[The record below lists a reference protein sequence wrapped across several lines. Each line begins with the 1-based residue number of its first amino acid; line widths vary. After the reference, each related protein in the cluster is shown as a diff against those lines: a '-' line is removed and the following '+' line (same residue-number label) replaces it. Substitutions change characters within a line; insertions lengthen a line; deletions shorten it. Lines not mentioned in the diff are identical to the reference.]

1 MKNIEFSRTLLKWYA
16 ANKRQLPWRGN
27 PDPYAVWISEAM
39 LQQTRVDTVIPYFHH
54 WMECFPSVA
63 SLARASE
70 EDVLNAW
77 EGLGYY
83 TRARNLRKAA
93 QLVCEKFQGNI
104 PQSMQ
109 ELRTLPGCGQ
119 YTAAA
124 IASIAYGQDEAVVDG
139 NVKRVLA
146 RVFNLEHVANTP
158 GGDAEFWHIARELLP
173 PGSASD
179 YNQAIMDF
187 GATLC
192 TPRAPMCGICPFAL
206 TCKANLLGIQGQRPV
221 LLKKN
226 PIPHYL
232 VGAAVLMSE
241 GKVLVARRP
250 SKGLLGGMWEFPGG
264 KVESGETIPQALER
278 EIFEELGTR
287 VSVGDELGKYR
298 HAYTHFRITLHAYFC
313 TLTGKEPQAL
323 DASEI
328 RWVHLPDLAE
338 LPMGKI
344 DRLISNELNNRVKD

>member
-1 MKNIEFSRTLLKWYA
+1 MDKKVFSSILLKWYA
-16 ANKRQLPWRGN
+16 TNSRQLPWRGN

-39 LQQTRVDTVIPYFHH
+39 LQQTRVDTVIPYYHR
-54 WMECFPSVA
+54 WMECFPSVK
-63 SLARASE
+63 SLAQASE
-70 EDVLNAW
+70 EDVLNSW

-93 QLVCEKFQGNI
+93 QIVCEKFQGNL
-104 PQSMQ
+104 PKNTQ
-109 ELRTLPGCGQ
+109 ELRTLPGIGQ

-146 RVFNLEHVANTP
+146 RLLNLEYVANSP
-158 GGDAEFWHIARELLP
+158 AGEAEFWRIARELLP
-173 PGSASD
+173 AGSASD

-192 TPRAPMCGICPFAL
+192 TPRAPLCGRCPFASI
-206 TCKANLLGIQGQRPV
+206 CKSNLLGIQTQRPV
-221 LLKKN
+221 LQEKK

-232 VGAAVLMSE
+232 VCAAVLMVE

-264 KVESGETIPQALER
+264 KVEPGETMPQSLER
-278 EIFEELGTR
+278 EIFEELGTQ
-287 VSVGDELGKYR
+287 VCVGGELGKYR
-298 HAYTHFRITLHAYFC
+298 HAYTHFRITLHAFFC
-313 TLTGKEPQAL
+313 TIIGEEPQVL
-323 DASEI
+323 EASEI
-328 RWVHLPDLAE
+328 RWVPILNLVDF
-338 LPMGKI
+338 PMGKI
-344 DRLISNELNNRVKD
+344 DRLISNDLNNRVKD